1 MNQRLLLLLVVLVAL
16 ALRLYHLGSI
26 PAVFWHDECDNTVNA
41 IQILNDRG
49 PGFFGLDWKPQPA
62 LAVHII
68 AGTIGA
74 IGASVTAVRLP
85 SAILSALALIP
96 FFFVARRATSAISAA
111 LAALLL
117 GTHLGYLHFSRS
129 GWENTQICLWTL
141 LAIAAVRR
149 AEERSS
155 WGPWAIAGV
164 AAALA
169 TLTYFAGRT
178 VIVVLGFYV
187 PFALWHARNRTRT
200 LVGICIMMIAYG
212 LTIAPYVPKILKDWD
227 QFMLRTQTVFFTS
240 EMPPNPDAAAI
251 VTQLVKSTAVAAQTT
266 IRGEVNN
273 QPRYFPVERPL
284 FDPIVNTF
292 FIIGLVMSLRYYRE
306 TTLWWLALLVP
317 FVMTQVLTS
326 PTRIPDLARG
336 IGMLAVSF
344 LFVAVGIESFLRV
357 AGRLRTAV
365 VVVLALVVIASAA
378 TNVRAYFTWATSQ
391 DLLRP
396 LEPAIVHGDFP
407 YWWQAQEEW
416 IKTRGGFL
424 NVDMWKEMR
433 ATVVPGAGQLPP
445 LEKGD

>member
-1 MNQRLLLLLVVLVAL
+1 MNQRLLVLLVVLVAL
-16 ALRLYHLGSI
+16 AVRLYKLGSI
-26 PAVFWHDECDNTVNA
+26 PEVFWHDECDNTVNA

-68 AGTIGA
+68 AGTIAA

-85 SAILSALALIP
+85 SAILSTLALVP
-96 FFFVARRATSAISAA
+96 FFFVARRASSPISAG
-111 LAALLL
+111 LAAVLL

-141 LAIAAVRR
+141 LAMAAVRR
-149 AEERSS
+149 AEQRAS
-155 WGPWAIAGV
+155 WGPWAVAGV

-178 VIVVLGFYV
+178 VIVFLGLYA
-187 PFALWHARNRTRT
+187 PFALWHARNRART
-200 LVGICIMMIAYG
+200 LVGIGIMVIAYG
-212 LTIAPYVPKILKDWD
+212 LTIAPYVPKIVKDWD

-266 IRGEVNN
+266 IRGRVNN
-273 QPRYFPVERPL
+273 QPRYYPVERPL

-292 FIIGLVMSLRYYRE
+292 FIIGLMMSLRAYRE

-344 LFVAVGIESFLRV
+344 LFVAVGVESFLRI
-357 AGRLRTAV
+357 AGRFRTAV
-365 VVVLALVVIASAA
+365 VALLTLVVITSAA
-378 TNVRAYFTWATSQ
+378 TNVRAYFAWATSQ
-391 DLLRP
+391 DLSRP
-396 LEPAIVHGDFP
+396 LEPAIAHGDFP
-407 YWWQAQEEW
+407 YWWLAQEQW
-416 IKTRGGFL
+416 IRSGRGFL
-424 NVDMWKEMR
+424 NVDMWKERR
-433 ATVVPGAGQLPP
+433 ATVMPSAGGAGNAP
-445 LEKGD
+445 